1 MSGDAEITRFREL
14 LGRRLGWAYTD
25 RDAGQLA
32 PLLDERARHRRL
44 SRDDYLH
51 RLAARPW
58 EEELT
63 ALIERLSITETY
75 FFRHG
80 EQFRALREEALP
92 ERLAARAGQRVLR
105 MLSVACSSGEEA
117 YSLAIVARE
126 ALPGGNWLIDV
137 LGVDANPAVLRQAEA
152 NHYSPWS
159 LRETPDDVRERWFR
173 PDGAGYRVA
182 EDAARITQFRRHNVA
197 DPDDEVWRPDRYDVI
212 FCRNLL
218 MYLTPAV
225 AAALI
230 ARMAAALAPRGYLF
244 LGHTDSL
251 GSSPAG
257 LELRHNHHAFYYQ
270 RTVATVAPPAQRP
283 AVARAEPV
291 HPADEVYT
299 KAVVLLGEERFADA
313 LALID
318 EHSPAPQGPGFSAP
332 SEGPGAGSGRA
343 EQARHRL
350 LRGVLLAQSG
360 RIDEAIETARR
371 MIDDDGLDPDAHQLY
386 AVCLE
391 GDGATEAAVG
401 QYRLAAYLDT
411 DFALPRLR
419 LGQLARRHGDER
431 AAAGEL
437 EQALALLAAENDRRI
452 LLFGG
457 GFGRIALTVLCRSE
471 LDACGVRR

>member
-1 MSGDAEITRFREL
+1 MTGDGEVTRFREL

-32 PLLDERARHRRL
+32 PLLDERARHSRM

-58 EEELT
+58 ADELT
-63 ALIERLSITETY
+63 ALVERLSITETY

-80 EQFRALREEALP
+80 DQFRALREEALP
-92 ERLAARAGQRVLR
+92 ERIAARAGQRMLR

-117 YSLAIVARE
+117 YSLAITTRE
-126 ALPGGNWLIDV
+126 ALPGGEWVINV
-137 LGVDANPAVLRQAEA
+137 TGVDANPAVLAQAEA
-152 NHYSPWS
+152 NRYASWS
-159 LRETPDDVRERWFR
+159 LRETPDDVRRRWFH

-182 EDAARITQFRRHNVA
+182 EDAARITQFRRYNVA
-197 DPDDEVWRPDRYDVI
+197 DPDDELWRPDQYDVI

-218 MYLTPAV
+218 MYLTPGV
-225 AAALI
+225 AASLVS
-230 ARMAAALAPRGYLF
+230 RMAAALAPGGYLF

-251 GSSPAG
+251 GAGPTG
-257 LELRHNHHAFYYQ
+257 LELRHTHEAFYY
-270 RTVATVAPPAQRP
+270 RRVVTAGTPPAQRP
-283 AVARAEPV
+283 ATARAK
-291 HPADEVYT
+291 PAPAHDEVYT
-299 KAVVLLGEERFADA
+299 KAVMLLGEERFAVA

-318 EHSPAPQGPGFSAP
+318 QHPPAP
-332 SEGPGAGSGRA
+332 EH
-343 EQARHRL
+343 ARDRL

-371 MIDDDGLDPDAHQLY
+371 MIDADGLDADAHLLQ

-391 GDGATEAAVG
+391 GAGEPDTAIGH
-401 QYRLAAYLDT
+401 YRLAAYLDPA
-411 DFALPRLR
+411 FALPRLR
-419 LGQLARRHGDER
+419 LGQLARRIGDER

-437 EQALALLAAENDRRI
+437 DRALALLAAEDDMRI

-457 GFGRIALTVLCRSE
+457 GFGRIALTVLCRAE
-471 LDACGVRR
+471 RDACGARR